1 MKRVVFIAICIVG
14 SLGLISCGS
23 TAPCGLSQNSKTK
36 QTQQN
41 FQQEVVVA
49 EATAE

>member
-1 MKRVVFIAICIVG
+1 MKRVVFIAICVVG
-14 SLGLISCGS
+14 LLGLTSCGS
-23 TAPCGLSQNSKTK
+23 TSPCGLAQNTKTK

-41 FQQEVVVA
+41 HQQEVVVA